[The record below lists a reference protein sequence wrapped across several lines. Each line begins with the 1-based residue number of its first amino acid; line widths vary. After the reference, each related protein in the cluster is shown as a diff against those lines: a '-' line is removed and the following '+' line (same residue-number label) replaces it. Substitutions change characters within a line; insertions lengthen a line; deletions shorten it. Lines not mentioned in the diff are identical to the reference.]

1 MKKTNA
7 GKGSS
12 PRPFSVP
19 LGSFNDNFEI
29 IFGKKLKKCS
39 TCNGSGEVVS
49 YQRDGKTPA
58 YLNECPVCRG
68 FGQI

>member
-1 MKKTNA
+1 MKNYDG

-19 LGSFNDNFEI
+19 LSSFNDNFEK
-29 IFGKKLKKCS
+29 IFGKKPKKCS
-39 TCNGSGEVVS
+39 TCSGTGEVVS

-58 YLNECPVCRG
+58 YLDECPTCRG
-68 FGQI
+68 FGDL

>member
-1 MKKTNA
+1 MKNSNA

-19 LGSFNDNFEI
+19 LGSFNNNFEK
-29 IFGKKLKKCS
+29 IFGKKPIKCS
-39 TCNGSGEVVS
+39 TCNGTGEVVS

-58 YLNECPVCRG
+58 YLDECPNCRG
-68 FGQI
+68 FGDL